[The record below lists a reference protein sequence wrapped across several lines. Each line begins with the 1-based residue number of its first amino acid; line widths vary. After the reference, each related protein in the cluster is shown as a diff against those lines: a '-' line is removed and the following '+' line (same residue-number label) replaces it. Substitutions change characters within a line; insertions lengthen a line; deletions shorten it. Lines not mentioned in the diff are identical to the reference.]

1 MNPFGQKIRETFGY
15 DKSRTRKSPIGYYR
29 DLMKMRR
36 NIIKI
41 IQLTAYWPLLLFLK
55 IFFNFK
61 VRGTDNLKKAGD
73 SFIIAANHV
82 SYLDPIAVCLAMPF
96 RFRYIPLFYMA
107 YDYFYDIFFFYRFC
121 GAVRA
126 HAGRDLE
133 LSGKP
138 LINLLSRGERVV
150 IFPEGAIN
158 RGIKRRPRRGISY
171 VAAKSDKL
179 IVPLKIESNLDGSVN
194 VVGGKV
200 IDLLKGKHWIT
211 MVFGKPFKIENTI
224 GKTPESL
231 SELRKASEGVFKRI
245 EATK

>member
-1 MNPFGQKIRETFGY
+1 MNFLRLLIT
-15 DKSRTRKSPIGYYR
+15 TV
-29 DLMKMRR
+29 
-36 NIIKI
+36 
-41 IQLTAYWPLLLFLK
+41 QLTAYWPLLLLFK

-61 VRGTDNLKKAGD
+61 VRGIDNLKKAGN
-73 SFIIAANHV
+73 SFIIAVNHV

-107 YDYFYDIFFFYRFC
+107 YDYFYDIFFFYRFF

-150 IFPEGAIN
+150 IFPEGTIN
-158 RGIKRRPRRGISY
+158 RGVKRRPRRGISY

-179 IVPLKIESNLDGSVN
+179 ILPLKIESNLDGSVN
-194 VVGGKV
+194 VIGGKV
-200 IDLLKGKHWIT
+200 LDLLTRKHRIK
-211 MVFGKPFKIENTI
+211 MVFGKPFKIEEAI

-231 SELRKASEGVFKRI
+231 SELRKSAEGVFKRI
-245 EATK
+245 EAIK